1 MEEQHQSRI
10 NLEVGDILNRSWEL
24 TKKHFPAF
32 LLLLIMAQ
40 LVGGLP
46 YSIYYGDMMT
56 EFVQNGGQ
64 MDYEQMMDMYATNY
78 SSGKL
83 LFFSLIAILVGSY
96 LYVVTLR
103 LLNDVVSDEKADL
116 TAAFKESYRNY
127 LFFIGVYLVYCVTV
141 GLSMLFFI
149 VPGIYLGIRYM
160 FSFMIAANRQDIA
173 FGDAFSMSW
182 QMTKGHFWKLFL
194 FGIVSIGINLVGY
207 ACCCVGVLL
216 TLIIT
221 YIMYALLYRELSK
234 KLVSDY

>member
-1 MEEQHQSRI
+1 M
-10 NLEVGDILNRSWEL
+10 
-24 TKKHFPAF
+24 
-32 LLLLIMAQ
+32 
-40 LVGGLP
+40 
-46 YSIYYGDMMT
+46 
-56 EFVQNGGQ
+56 
-64 MDYEQMMDMYATNY
+64 
-78 SSGKL
+78 
-83 LFFSLIAILVGSY
+83 
-96 LYVVTLR
+96 TLR
-103 LLNDVVSDEKADL
+103 LLNDVVNDEKADL
-116 TAAFKESYRNY
+116 TAALKESYRNY

-234 KLVSDY
+234 KLVSDC